1 MNKLFPRSALLGAL
15 LWLVA
20 AVALR
25 LVGQGVLHPDPAS
38 LLGAF
43 LIAGVLMAVL
53 GPILRLRLSRDPA
66 AADTIALGL
75 ILPGMLGDVG
85 IALAFP
91 HVYPNLPP
99 ALGDSFAAL
108 ALWCYAVAGLAITL
122 HARLDGGRDAGADD
136 GRSGRDRRGD
146 HDQGMARPA

>member
-1 MNKLFPRSALLGAL
+1 MDKLFARAALLGAL

-20 AVALR
+20 AAALR
-25 LVGQGVLHPDPAS
+25 LAGQWVLHPDPAS

-43 LIAGVLMAVL
+43 LIGGAAMALL
-53 GPILRLRLSRDPA
+53 GPVLRLRLSRDPA

-75 ILPGMLGDVG
+75 ILPGMLGDVA

-99 ALGDSFAAL
+99 ALGNSFAAL
-108 ALWCYAVAGLAITL
+108 ALWCYAVAALAITL
-122 HARLDGGRDAGADD
+122 HARLGGGRDAGADD

-146 HDQGMARPA
+146 HDQGLAGPA

>member
-1 MNKLFPRSALLGAL
+1 MNKPFPRAVLLGAL

-25 LVGQGVLHPDPAS
+25 LIGQGALHPDPAS
-38 LLGAF
+38 LLVAF
-43 LIAGVLMAVL
+43 LVGGVLMAVL
-53 GPILRLRLSRDPA
+53 GPVLRLLLSRDPA
-66 AADTIALGL
+66 TADTIALGL
-75 ILPGMLGDVG
+75 ILPGMLGDAG

-91 HVYPNLPP
+91 HLYPNLPP
-99 ALGDSFAAL
+99 TLGNSFAAL
-108 ALWCYAVAGLAITL
+108 ALWCYAVAALAITL
-122 HARLDGGRDAGADD
+122 HARLGGGRDAGADD